1 MKKMNKKGD
10 ASSLIIS
17 LVVILFVIGIV
28 SLLFSK
34 VFTETSDAL
43 QSNPQFSNRTIQ
55 NLEMVESKTIPFLD
69 YLFFFSFIAIS
80 LGLIISS
87 IFIDT
92 HPVFAVIFIVV
103 LVVAIILA
111 GLFANIYTDIGEN
124 SELSST
130 YDQFTLTKALMNH
143 FPLIVF
149 VIGLIVT
156 IILYGKTKAGG
167 MSP

>member
-1 MKKMNKKGD
+1 MNLKGD

-17 LVVILFVIGIV
+17 LVVILFVVGV
-28 SLLFSK
+28 GSLLFSK
-34 VFTETSDAL
+34 VFSETVDNL
-43 QSNPQFSNRTIQ
+43 KTMPQFSNRSVQ
-55 NLEMVESKTIPFLD
+55 NFENVESKTIPFLD
-69 YLFFFSFIAIS
+69 YLFFFSFIAIT

-87 IFIDT
+87 IFIDI

-124 SELSST
+124 SELFST

-149 VIGLIVT
+149 VVGLIVT
-156 IILYGKTKAGG
+156 IILYGKTRAGG
-167 MSP
+167 GLTP

>member
-87 IFIDT
+87 I
-92 HPVFAVIFIVV
+92 V